1 MTKRTTAIERKT
13 KEVQIRGRLTLDGR
27 GRSAVSTGIRFLDH
41 MLELFAKHGLF
52 DLVLKAKGDLDV
64 DLHHTNEDVGLA
76 LGQAVRAAL
85 GEKKGLRR
93 FGAGHEPRKAAYV
106 PMDESLARVV
116 VDVSGRPYFRWSWQ
130 AGRPSP
136 SLARGEYRISD
147 AKHFLES
154 FATKSELTI
163 HVDVLKAGDDVHHV
177 LEAVF
182 KALGRALGD
191 AVARDPRVKGVPS
204 TKGRL

>member
-1 MTKRTTAIERKT
+1 MASKRAATIQRKT
-13 KEVQIRGRLTLDGR
+13 KETAIRGRLVLDGS
-27 GRSAVSTGIRFLDH
+27 GRAAVATGIPFLNH
-41 MLELFAKHGLF
+41 MLELLAKHGFL
-52 DLVLKAKGDLDV
+52 DLTLKATGDLHVDV
-64 DLHHTNEDVGLA
+64 HHTNEDLGLA
-76 LGQAVRAAL
+76 LGEAFKRAL
-85 GEKKGLRR
+85 GEKRGIRR
-93 FGAGHEPRKAAYV
+93 FGAHV

-136 SLARGEYRISD
+136 SLDRGEYRISD
-147 AKHFLES
+147 ARHFLES

-163 HVDVLKAGDDVHHV
+163 HVDVLTAGDDVHHV